1 MSSWDWNVVV
11 FEAFNGLAGRMPVLD
26 KLIGLPLRNDFI
38 KAGLIG
44 ACFLAAWY
52 ARVPSRR
59 RRAIRGTL
67 LMTMIGTVFALA
79 ASQVIC
85 HFSHI
90 PRPYVLSQDVQKFDG
105 RQLVPQQSWP
115 FRVPLEN
122 PSQERW
128 QKLQQGDI
136 PRNDIG
142 SFPSDHATLFV
153 ALSFGIFLARRRIG
167 AIALA
172 WTFCAILAPR
182 IIMGMHSPAD
192 ILAGAALAVAS
203 VSFWNFVGQ
212 RVVGPV
218 VDLLAHATVRYS
230 AISSGLLFLFVYE
243 ACCTFSHLKELVTAV
258 AKFLH

>member
-1 MSSWDWNVVV
+1 MSSRINRMRPIQCNDSLWQHPEILRRPGDVSYGSAEPENQLSAVVRHCMSSWDWNVVV

-38 KAGLIG
+38 KAGLFG

-79 ASQVIC
+79 ASQVVC

-115 FRVPLEN
+115 FRVPL
-122 PSQERW
+122 
-128 QKLQQGDI
+128 
-136 PRNDIG
+136 
-142 SFPSDHATLFV
+142 
-153 ALSFGIFLARRRIG
+153 
-167 AIALA
+167 
-172 WTFCAILAPR
+172 
-182 IIMGMHSPAD
+182 
-192 ILAGAALAVAS
+192 
-203 VSFWNFVGQ
+203 
-212 RVVGPV
+212 
-218 VDLLAHATVRYS
+218 
-230 AISSGLLFLFVYE
+230 
-243 ACCTFSHLKELVTAV
+243 
-258 AKFLH
+258 